1 MKKSVLL
8 TLFAALVACTPQ
20 DAVTEDPTIKVES
33 IEFDKGDM
41 TLHVSEKASL
51 YANITPYNAENQNIN
66 WSFSNPEIL
75 KTDFRKNVFEGTI
88 DNTSLEILALAVGET
103 TITAETEDGNHIATC
118 HVTVPETR
126 VEYIKFQNKEYKVTV
141 NDEDTCDEILVIE
154 FTPKW
159 ATNKN
164 LKVTSSNPEIISVY
178 DDIEIRGFMN
188 NDYDYYYGWALVKV
202 HGIAN
207 GQATITA
214 VSEDRSL
221 VASCTVIGQ
230 SKATFGAPAVIR

>member
-1 MKKSVLL
+1 MKKSVLF

-41 TLHVSEKASL
+41 TLHVSETATLSVD
-51 YANITPYNAENQNIN
+51 ITPFNAENQTIK
-66 WSFSNPEIL
+66 WSCSNPEIL
-75 KTDFRKNVFEGTI
+75 HLNVGYHNFGEPVSTKAEI
-88 DNTSLEILALAVGET
+88 IALEVGET
-103 TITAETEDGNHIATC
+103 TITAESEDGGHIATC
-118 HVTVPETR
+118 NVTVPSAR

-141 NDEDTCDEILVIE
+141 NDEDKCDANLVIE